1 MSEQV
6 ASALSKNEKL
16 KKSVLRNFFTEQ
28 GSIKHLPSQL
38 KKRLIVLEHLANQ
51 LNANIKYTEKEL
63 NEFIKPL
70 NEDYA
75 TIRRELFIHKFVNR
89 NHDIYEVNEPED
101 WRDWKTL
108 N

>member
-1 MSEQV
+1 MTEKV
-6 ASALSKNEKL
+6 TNVLSKHEKL

-28 GSIKHLPSQL
+28 GCIKHLPSQL

-51 LNANIKYTEKEL
+51 LNAKKKYTEKEI

-89 NHDIYEVNEPED
+89 NNDIYEVNVPED
-101 WRDWKTL
+101 WRDWNTL